1 MTNKVTAV
9 VEKREIHVVAVGQ
22 QGPPGIQ
29 GPAGPAGASVTT
41 YVAGEALGGNRA
53 VKADASGQAV
63 YATNTDAAS
72 QHLLGVTT
80 GAASA
85 AANVGVQRAGVMV
98 EPSWSWT
105 PNQPVFL
112 GVNGVLT
119 QTYPTGALLSIIV
132 GFALTPTSI
141 HLSPREPV
149 ITA

>member
-1 MTNKVTAV
+1 MANKTAVV

-29 GPAGPAGASVTT
+29 GPAGPSGASVVT
-41 YVAGEALGGNRA
+41 YVAGEALGGNRV
-53 VKADASGQAV
+53 VKANGSGQAV

-80 GAASA
+80 EAVSPG
-85 AANVGVQRAGVMV
+85 ANVGVQRSGVMV
-98 EPSWSWT
+98 EPGWLWT

-149 ITA
+149 ITV